1 MQRNI
6 ASIFAQFNTGTR
18 LKSHQHFGSGHIND
32 TILVKTLGASDPDF
46 VLQLVNHHIFKDVPG
61 LMHNIA
67 IVTDFIRNY
76 LKDIPGSDPDS
87 EVLTLIKT
95 HEGKA
100 FSKDEKGN
108 YWRCYLYIPD
118 TISYDRVDSE
128 DKAREGGR
136 IFGKFQ
142 SILSGLD
149 AKLLSETIPHFHDL
163 EKRLETFRNTIKR
176 NPVNRVELVTDEIRF
191 VEERAEELLSITR
204 KINNGEIPIR
214 ITHNDTKFNN
224 ILFDKESH
232 AQCIVDL
239 DTVMPGSVLHDFGDA
254 IRTAANTAVEDE
266 TDLSKISLD
275 LKLFKAYSTG
285 YMSEAHLFLT
295 NAEIENLA
303 LSSKFMVLIIGL
315 RFLTD
320 YIDGD
325 NYFKVQHPEHNLQR
339 CRAQFQL
346 VRSIESQFEE
356 MKIVISKLAVQY
368 STAID
373 LISGE

>member
-1 MQRNI
+1 MRHQI
-6 ASIFAQFNTGTR
+6 ASIFAQFNTGTQ
-18 LKSHQHFGSGHIND
+18 LKTYKHFGSGHIND
-32 TILVKTLGASDPDF
+32 TILVETVGESNPDF

-67 IVTDFIRNY
+67 VVTDFIRSY
-76 LKDIPGSDPDS
+76 LKDVPGSDPDI

-95 HEGKA
+95 FEGKA
-100 FSKDEKGN
+100 FLKDVKGDF
-108 YWRCYLYIPD
+108 WRCYLFIPN
-118 TISYDRVDSE
+118 TISYDRVDSAE
-128 DKAREGGR
+128 KATEGGR

-149 AKLLSETIPHFHDL
+149 AQLLSETIPYFHDL
-163 EKRLETFRNTIKR
+163 EKRLETFRNTIER
-176 NPVNRVELVTDEIRF
+176 NPVDRVILVKEEIRF

-224 ILFDKESH
+224 ILFDKDNH

-266 TDLSKISLD
+266 ADLSKIKLD
-275 LKLFKAYSTG
+275 IKLFKAYTEG
-285 YMSEAHLFLT
+285 YLSEACTFLVPS
-295 NAEIENLA
+295 EIENLA
-303 LSSKFMVLIIGL
+303 LSAKFMVYIIGL

-320 YIDGD
+320 FIDGD
-325 NYFKVQHPEHNLQR
+325 NYFKIQHPEHNLQR
-339 CRAQFQL
+339 CRSQFQL
-346 VRSIESQFEE
+346 IRSIETQFDAMQE
-356 MKIVISKLAVQY
+356 AVALITLQK
-368 STAID
+368 ST
-373 LISGE
+373 

>member
-1 MQRNI
+1 MRHPI
-6 ASIFAQFNTGTR
+6 VSIFAQFNTDTQ
-18 LKSHQHFGSGHIND
+18 LKSYRHFGSGHIND
-32 TILVKTLGASDPDF
+32 TILVKTVGVSDPDF

-67 IVTDFIRNY
+67 IVTDFIRSY
-76 LKDIPGSDPDS
+76 LNDIPGSDPDS
-87 EVLTLIKT
+87 EVLTLVKT
-95 HEGKA
+95 NEGKA
-100 FSKDEKGN
+100 FLKDEKDN

-118 TISYDRVDSE
+118 TISYDKVDSE
-128 DKAREGGR
+128 EKASEGGR

-149 AKLLSETIPHFHDL
+149 ANILSETIPHFHDL
-163 EKRLETFRNTIKR
+163 EKRLEAFRKTIAI
-176 NPVNRVELVTDEIRF
+176 NPVNRVLQVTDEISF

-204 KINNGEIPIR
+204 KINMGEIPIR

-224 ILFDKESH
+224 ILFDKQNH

-254 IRTAANTAVEDE
+254 IRTAANTSIEDE
-266 TDLSKISLD
+266 ADLSKVSLNM
-275 LKLFKAYSTG
+275 KLFKAYASG
-285 YMSEAHLFLT
+285 YMSEAHHFLT
-295 NAEIENLA
+295 QSEIENLA
-303 LSSKFMVLIIGL
+303 LSSKFMVFIIGL

-346 VRSIESQFEE
+346 IRSIESQFDE
-356 MKIVISKLAVQY
+356 MKTVINNLADQYSKL
-368 STAID
+368 I
-373 LISGE
+373 EF

>member
-6 ASIFAQFNTGTR
+6 ASIFAQFKTDTK
-18 LKSHQHFGSGHIND
+18 LKSYRSFGSGHIND
-32 TILVKTLGASDPDF
+32 TLLVKTVGASDPDF

-67 IVTDFIRNY
+67 IVTDFIRSY
-76 LKDIPGSDPDS
+76 LKDIPGSDLDS

-100 FSKDEKGN
+100 FTKDEQGN
-108 YWRCYLYIPD
+108 YWRCYLYIPN
-118 TISYDRVDSE
+118 TISYDKVDSE
-128 DKAREGGR
+128 EKAFEGGR

-149 AKLLSETIPHFHDL
+149 AKRLSETIPYFHDL
-163 EKRLETFRNTIKR
+163 EKRLEAFRKTIAE
-176 NPVNRVELVTDEIRF
+176 NPVNRVLQVSDEISF

-224 ILFDKESH
+224 ILFDKQNH

-254 IRTAANTAVEDE
+254 IRTAANSAVEDE
-266 TDLSKISLD
+266 VDLSKVSLD
-275 LKLFKAYSTG
+275 IKLFKAYTAG
-285 YMSEAHLFLT
+285 YISEARTFLVPS
-295 NAEIENLA
+295 EIENLA
-303 LSSKFMVLIIGL
+303 LSAKFMVFIIGL

-320 YIDGD
+320 FIDGD
-325 NYFKVQHPEHNLQR
+325 NYFKIQHPEHNLQR

-346 VRSIESQFEE
+346 VRSIESQFDE
-356 MKIVISKLAVQY
+356 MKKVINNLDVQY
-368 STAID
+368 SKMIE
-373 LISGE
+373 I

>member
-1 MQRNI
+1 MRHQI
-6 ASIFAQFNTGTR
+6 ASIFAQFNTGTQ
-18 LKSHQHFGSGHIND
+18 LKAFRHFGSGHIND
-32 TILVKTLGASDPDF
+32 TILVETVGESNPDF

-67 IVTDFIRNY
+67 VVTDFIRSY
-76 LKDIPGSDPDS
+76 LKEIPGSDPDV

-95 HEGKA
+95 FEGKA
-100 FSKDEKGN
+100 FLKDVKGGF
-108 YWRCYLYIPD
+108 WRCYLYIPD
-118 TISYDRVDSE
+118 AISYDRVDSE
-128 DKAREGGR
+128 EKATEGGR

-149 AKLLSETIPHFHDL
+149 AKKLSETIPYFHDL
-163 EKRLETFRNTIKR
+163 EKRLETFRKTIAD
-176 NPVNRVELVTDEIRF
+176 NPVNRVLQVSDEISF

-224 ILFDKESH
+224 ILFDKQNH

-254 IRTAANTAVEDE
+254 IRTAANTAIEDE
-266 TDLSKISLD
+266 ADLSKVSLD
-275 LKLFKAYSTG
+275 IKLFKAYTAG
-285 YMSEAHLFLT
+285 YLSEACTFLVPS
-295 NAEIENLA
+295 EIENLA
-303 LSSKFMVLIIGL
+303 LSAKFMVYIIGL

-325 NYFKVQHPEHNLQR
+325 NYFKIQHPEHNLQR
-339 CRAQFQL
+339 CRSQFQL
-346 VRSIESQFEE
+346 IRSIETQFEAMQE
-356 MKIVISKLAVQY
+356 AVAIITKRY
-368 STAID
+368 SLKDTVT
-373 LISGE
+373 E

>member
-6 ASIFAQFNTGTR
+6 ASIFAQFKTDTQ
-18 LKSHQHFGSGHIND
+18 LKSYRHFGSGHIND
-32 TILVKTLGASDPDF
+32 TILVKTVGASDPDF

-67 IVTDFIRNY
+67 TVTDFIRSY
-76 LKDIPGSDPDS
+76 LKGIPGSDPDS

-100 FSKDEKGN
+100 FTKDEKGN

-118 TISYDRVDSE
+118 TFSYDKVDSE
-128 DKAREGGR
+128 EKAVEGGR

-149 AKLLSETIPHFHDL
+149 AKLLTETIPYFHDL
-163 EKRLETFRNTIKR
+163 EKRLETFRNTIAR
-176 NPVNRVELVTDEIRF
+176 NPVNRVELVTEEIRF
-191 VEERAEELLSITR
+191 VEERAEELLSITQ

-224 ILFDKESH
+224 ILFDKQNH

-266 TDLSKISLD
+266 ADLSKISLD
-275 LKLFKAYSTG
+275 MKLFKAYSSG
-285 YMSEAHLFLT
+285 YMSEAYLFLT
-295 NAEIENLA
+295 KAEIENLA
-303 LSSKFMVLIIGL
+303 LSSKFMVFIIGL

-346 VRSIESQFEE
+346 VRSIESQFGE
-356 MKIVISKLAVQY
+356 MQQVINTLAGRY
-368 STAID
+368 SLSVD
-373 LISGE
+373 VR

>member
-6 ASIFAQFNTGTR
+6 ASIFTQFNTKSQ
-18 LKSHQHFGSGHIND
+18 LKSYRHFGSGHIND
-32 TILVKTLGASDPDF
+32 TILVKTVGASDPDF

-76 LKDIPGSDPDS
+76 LKEIPGSDPDS

-100 FSKDEKGN
+100 FTKDEQGN
-108 YWRCYLYIPD
+108 YWRCYLYIPN
-118 TISYDRVDSE
+118 TISYDKVDSE
-128 DKAREGGR
+128 EKASEGGR

-149 AKLLSETIPHFHDL
+149 AKQLSETIPYFHDL
-163 EKRLETFRNTIKR
+163 EKRLEAFRKTIER
-176 NPVNRVELVTDEIRF
+176 DPVNRVELVSEEIRF
-191 VEERAEELLSITR
+191 VEERAEELLSITQ

-224 ILFDKESH
+224 ILFDKQNH

-266 TDLSKISLD
+266 SDLSKVSLD
-275 LKLFKAYSTG
+275 IKLFKAYTAG
-285 YMSEAHLFLT
+285 YISEACTFLVP
-295 NAEIENLA
+295 AEIENLA
-303 LSSKFMVLIIGL
+303 LSAKFMVYIIGL

-320 YIDGD
+320 FIDGD
-325 NYFKVQHPEHNLQR
+325 NYFKIQHPEHNLQR
-339 CRAQFQL
+339 CRSQFQL
-346 VRSIESQFEE
+346 IRSIETQFDAMQE
-356 MKIVISKLAVQY
+356 AV
-368 STAID
+368 A
-373 LISGE
+373 LITKRYLLRDTVTE